1 MTKKIKIATFLF
13 ISLCVLSISVY
24 YVIFD
29 EEHINVIATEPELH
43 LSSRSLVA
51 SFSKNEQNAND
62 NYKNKVVEV
71 TGSIKE
77 ISYLNN
83 RSTLI
88 LEGNTRSSSI
98 ICDIQPNHKMKLK
111 KLKEGDT
118 ITIKGVCKGY
128 LKDVILLNCVLTN
141 QNTNE

>member
-1 MTKKIKIATFLF
+1 MFLF
-13 ISLCVLSISVY
+13 ISVCFLSISVY
-24 YVIFD
+24 YVIFGG
-29 EEHINVIATEPELH
+29 EYINVIATEPELH
-43 LSSRSLVA
+43 LSSTSLVA
-51 SFSKNEQNAND
+51 SFSTDEQSAND
-62 NYKNKVVEV
+62 SYKNKILEV

-88 LEGNTRSSSI
+88 LEGNTKTSSI

-111 KLKEGDT
+111 KLREGDT

>member
-1 MTKKIKIATFLF
+1 M
-13 ISLCVLSISVY
+13 
-24 YVIFD
+24 IFD

>member
-1 MTKKIKIATFLF
+1 MFLF
-13 ISLCVLSISVY
+13 ISVCFLSISVY
-24 YVIFD
+24 YLIFGG
-29 EEHINVIATEPELH
+29 EYINVVATEPELH
-43 LSSRSLVA
+43 LSSTSLVA
-51 SFSKNEQNAND
+51 SFSRDEQTAND

-88 LEGNTRSSSI
+88 LEGNTKSSSI